1 MVACHARQELP
12 PELLKKLL
20 YEVGWV
26 AGLFSAPGLMGRAGG
41 GGGPIKAPQ
50 GVAWRSRP
58 KFRGTLLTS
67 SFKLRCRNPTTCSR
81 NWPRWAA
88 YRGTRPS
95 QCARGVR
102 RERACPAGVRSA
114 RPCSPCP
121 QISEEDGV
129 LTRTFL
135 SPAHIRAAEQVQA
148 GCGFRHPK
156 REVLGRSGLP
166 SRRGASWQCMRL
178 LPGRMYGLPGCW
190 HANVAPPPS
199 AVSHGPV
206 TASDRLCSRADT
218 ATGASPRDLSPNP
231 RSSKTGW
238 PALG

>member
-1 MVACHARQELP
+1 MAFTSQISGHTAHFQLQTALQEPNYMLQELAKVGGVP
-12 PELLKKLL
+12 GHAPFPMRQGGAAGTSLPGRRSLSSALL
-20 YEVGWV
+20 
-26 AGLFSAPGLMGRAGG
+26 
-41 GGGPIKAPQ
+41 
-50 GVAWRSRP
+50 
-58 KFRGTLLTS
+58 
-67 SFKLRCRNPTTCSR
+67 
-81 NWPRWAA
+81 PR
-88 YRGTRPS
+88 
-95 QCARGVR
+95 
-102 RERACPAGVRSA
+102 
-114 RPCSPCP
+114 P